1 MAPVRVVFAAAC
13 AIVCAIVPAQAQAP
27 APPAGG
33 EEAAIVVGGEGSVSA
48 APDYAQITA
57 GVTTRAKT
65 AGEATDA
72 NAKAMTAVMAALA
85 VAGIA
90 KSDIQ
95 TVQFSVRPV
104 YASSLSAG
112 EQKVTGFAAS
122 NEVNVKVLKLD
133 KLGEV
138 LGRRHRCRQYFVPAC
153 QSVPGARPGAADR
166 RRRRTP
172 QGGDLRSRRGA
183 EPRRRGVDHRGH
195 RRRADVR
202 QRAARR
208 AGHGGRNADRD
219 RRRHLAHPH
228 HRRLHAGA
236 LVHPPPLARGKVRA
250 SVPVLAPHRVSSFV
264 QGARRLRDQASLFAA
279 HRSLVSSRNQKK
291 RRGGTPANA
300 DPYPPHLAVPRASL
314 RRAHLTAFHRGFD
327 LRGYFIPKAQHQPRL
342 PGTRS
347 GRALP
352 AFAGPGPGMHLPPRS

>member
-72 NAKAMTAVMAALA
+72 NAKAMTAVMAALG

-112 EQKVTGFAAS
+112 EQKLTGFAAS

-138 LGRRHRCRQYFVPAC
+138 LDRLVAAGATDVGNISFLHANLSQALDQARQTAVADARRKAEIYAHAAGLNL
-153 QSVPGARPGAADR
+153 GAVAWITED
-166 RRRRTP
+166 T
-172 QGGDLRSRRGA
+172 GGGPMFARGL
-183 EPRRRGVDHRGH
+183 
-195 RRRADVR
+195 
-202 QRAARR
+202 RAAPAMAAATPIATGEDTLRIHIT
-208 AGHGGRNADRD
+208 AGFT
-219 RRRHLAHPH
+219 
-228 HRRLHAGA
+228 
-236 LVHPPPLARGKVRA
+236 LVH
-250 SVPVLAPHRVSSFV
+250 
-264 QGARRLRDQASLFAA
+264 
-279 HRSLVSSRNQKK
+279 
-291 RRGGTPANA
+291 
-300 DPYPPHLAVPRASL
+300 
-314 RRAHLTAFHRGFD
+314 
-327 LRGYFIPKAQHQPRL
+327 
-342 PGTRS
+342 
-347 GRALP
+347 
-352 AFAGPGPGMHLPPRS
+352 